1 MGEKK
6 IAICLERLD
15 IGGVETA
22 VLNQAMA
29 LKDLGHQVVILAR
42 DGIYTKVLQEK
53 GIKCVDI
60 SFDLGNNLDLKK
72 AQQIV
77 KVLKENEIEEVHI
90 NQYPCILSVFPACIL
105 ANIPYV
111 AYSHVNISGVYEW
124 FENTF
129 DLYED
134 LFAYYFKQASKIVA
148 ITQEA
153 KDEIITRYKIAE
165 DKFVIRNNSMYFKEM
180 KQETEPVQTIKNF
193 LIVSRL
199 SREKETSIK
208 NGIDLFLAYAK
219 NHVETKLTIIGEGD
233 LRKCLEEYI
242 GENQAI
248 EMIGAKNNVLEY
260 MEKNDVV
267 IGLDRCILE
276 AIAMKRIALLSGYTK
291 LRGIIT
297 KQNIEEATKK
307 NFSGRN
313 LESVSKDEL
322 VKQLEEL
329 TKDQIEQIAQEN
341 YQFAYHNLNS
351 KNNIYILEEPIKTN
365 EEDCLELLVKLQEKR
380 SQLKEEKQQ
389 AVKQLEED
397 KQKQNERLKQKE
409 KELEEDKKLLQQKEE
424 KVQALEQEL
433 KEVYA
438 SKRWRVTD
446 KISKIFS

>member
-29 LKDLGHQVVILAR
+29 LKELGHQVIILAKE
-42 DGIYTKVLQEK
+42 GIYTKVLQEK
-53 GIKCVDI
+53 GVKCIDI
-60 SFDLGNNLDLKK
+60 SFDLENNLDLKK

-77 KVLKENEIEEVHI
+77 KILKENEIEEVHI

-111 AYSHVNISGVYEW
+111 AYSHVNISGVYDW

-134 LFAYYFKQASKIVA
+134 LFECYFKQASKIVA

-153 KDEIITRYKIAE
+153 KDEIIARYKIAE
-165 DKFVIRNNSMYFKEM
+165 DKFVIRNNSMYFAD
-180 KQETEPVQTIKNF
+180 TRREPQPVETIKNF

-199 SREKETSIK
+199 SQEKETFIK
-208 NGIDLFLAYAK
+208 NGIDLFLAYSK
-219 NHVETKLTIIGEGD
+219 NHVEAKLTIIGEGD
-233 LRKCLEEYI
+233 LRDCLEEYI
-242 GENQAI
+242 GGNQAI
-248 EMIGAKNNVLEY
+248 EMIGAKSNVLDY

-267 IGLDRCILE
+267 IGLDRGMLE
-276 AIAMKRIALLSGYTK
+276 AIVMKRIALLSGYTK

-313 LESVSKDEL
+313 LESVSKEEL

-329 TKDQIEQIAQEN
+329 TKEQIKQITQEN
-341 YQFAYHNLNS
+341 YEFAYRNLNS
-351 KNNIYILEEPIKTN
+351 KNNIYLLEEQIKPN
-365 EEDCLELLVKLQEKR
+365 EEDWLELLVKLQEKR
-380 SQLKEEKQQ
+380 SQLKEEKLQI
-389 AVKQLEED
+389 VRQLEED
-397 KQKQNERLKQKE
+397 KQKQNESLKQRE
-409 KELEEDKKLLQQKEE
+409 KELEEEKNLTQQKEE
-424 KVQALEQEL
+424 KIQALEQEL
-433 KEVYA
+433 KEVYE